1 MTGSYF
7 HRTET
12 ALFWEESSTNFFLL
26 TLPPSS
32 AADWNSPYL
41 PGTFTQIGN
50 ALLYLLAPNIFF
62 FPCNWQHVSSHW
74 RIHSVT
80 LYPAYLT
87 LYLPIFSPLPE
98 MTTSK
103 EHPFSRRVPQFFPLL
118 SADQG
123 KCAQLRKNA
132 CNHNTFHLRAIMDLP
147 LKSVCARGHFLLA
160 AMGSSWDAA
169 LTSLGQKYLVLIS
182 FHKQRFNKSPLQNCH

>member
-7 HRTET
+7 HRTDKL
-12 ALFWEESSTNFFLL
+12 LFSERSQVPTSSSWLCLPLQLL
-26 TLPPSS
+26 TEILLI
-32 AADWNSPYL
+32 YL
-41 PGTFTQIGN
+41 
-50 ALLYLLAPNIFF
+50 ALSHRLVMHCCTYLLLTFF